1 MGPFEK
7 RYVQEIDSVNNS
19 VIKAEMYNE
28 AIGHFYFFR
37 KHGGDNMAAK
47 IFDCLQKADPYHMEC
62 FYRAFPEYVVIHE
75 KWLTSG
81 DEKEFFKKHGYN
93 F

>member
-7 RYVQEIDSVNNS
+7 RYNLEAHDSMKVYRAH
-19 VIKAEMYNE
+19 VYEEVVGY
-28 AIGHFYFFR
+28 FYFFR

-47 IFDCLQKADPYHMEC
+47 IFDCIMKADRSHLEK
-62 FYRAFPEYVVIHE
+62 FYLGFPEYVVVHE
-75 KWLTSG
+75 KWLAAES
-81 DEKEFFKKHGYN
+81 EEEFFKKHG